1 MKPGIKST
9 EFIISMVGMVGGVVL
24 ASIEGNQWTQMIG
37 AILAAVCGGSYTMG
51 RSLVNQKRH
60 SGPHTLKGSGKSQKS
75 PRTERCRRGEGHN

>member
-51 RSLVNQKRH
+51 RSLV
-60 SGPHTLKGSGKSQKS
+60 KSK
-75 PRTERCRRGEGHN
+75 EALGAAHIEGLRQVAKKPKD